1 LEEELKIQ
9 SLKAE
14 LLAKQIEIKK
24 KERELRE
31 LELELENE
39 E

>member
-31 LELELENE
+31 LELENE
-39 E
+39 V

>member
-24 KERELRE
+24 KEQELRE
-31 LELELENE
+31 LELENKE
-39 E
+39 

>member
-9 SLKAE
+9 SFKAE
-14 LLAKQIEIKK
+14 LLAKQIEMKK
-24 KERELRE
+24 KERQLR
-31 LELELENE
+31 ELELENE

>member
-24 KERELRE
+24 KERDLR
-31 LELELENE
+31 ELELENE

>member
-31 LELELENE
+31 LELENE